1 MRVAAAL
8 LVLTAASVALRTG
21 ALDAGYWIDEAI
33 AVGIASH
40 QPGEILSL
48 LRQDGS
54 PPLYYL
60 LLHAS
65 ISVGG
70 TGEAATRSL
79 SPAFTALAVRRA
91 RAGGRRPPGARMVGL
106 PGRARLVAALPGRL
120 LRPGAARAGAPGH
133 VRRGSGGR
141 RDAAGRPPVA
151 KSNARAVAASVAAG
165 VRPGDL
171 VVRTQ
176 PEQVPVLHRYLPAG
190 VSCLTPLGPP
200 ADRR

>member
-8 LVLTAASVALRTG
+8 PVLTAASVALRTG

-33 AVGIASH
+33 AVGIAS
-40 QPGEILSL
+40 QEPGEILSL

-60 LLHAS
+60 LLHAW

-79 SPAFTALAVRRA
+79 SLAFTALAVRRA
-91 RAGGRRPPGARMVGL
+91 RAGGA
-106 PGRARLVAALPGRL
+106 ARLALAWLASQAKPAWSLRYLALFFGPALLALARPATCAVAAVVAAML
-120 LRPGAARAGAPGH
+120 LAG
-133 VRRGSGGR
+133 
-141 RDAAGRPPVA
+141 PPVA

-190 VSCLTPLGPP
+190 VSC
-200 ADRR
+200 